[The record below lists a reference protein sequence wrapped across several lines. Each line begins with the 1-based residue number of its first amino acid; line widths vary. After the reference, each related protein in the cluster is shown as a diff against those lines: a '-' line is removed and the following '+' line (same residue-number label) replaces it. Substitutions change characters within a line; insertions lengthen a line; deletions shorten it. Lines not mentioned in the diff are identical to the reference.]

1 MADLDLLTPTE
12 RELRAVSGDFEISI
26 PGVAMRFMRKLRL
39 ANLAVTMGSRGC
51 VLFRSRE
58 EDRDDWFGSRL
69 RSEYVPSLSGHVVDT
84 VGAGDAFLAAATL
97 ALASGTGLNRPSTSD
112 PQRPGSSSNTLATS
126 PSTRTDCWA
135 GCATAPSFAPS
146 FAIERAACGL
156 RTEQPRRNS
165 ELEKSL
171 SLKHRGLV
179 WRSFALLCLKSPP

>member
-1 MADLDLLTPTE
+1 MLRQRVGTLTGDISGPRRSLLSMADLDLLTPTE

-97 ALASGTGLNRPSTSD
+97 ALASGTGLNRAVYIGSAAAGLELEHLGNQPID
-112 PQRPGSSSNTLATS
+112 VDGLLGWLRHRPELR
-126 PSTRTDCWA
+126 PELRDRT
-135 GCATAPSFAPS
+135 G
-146 FAIERAACGL
+146 GL
-156 RTEQPRRNS
+156 RI
-165 ELEKSL
+165 
-171 SLKHRGLV
+171 
-179 WRSFALLCLKSPP
+179 AD